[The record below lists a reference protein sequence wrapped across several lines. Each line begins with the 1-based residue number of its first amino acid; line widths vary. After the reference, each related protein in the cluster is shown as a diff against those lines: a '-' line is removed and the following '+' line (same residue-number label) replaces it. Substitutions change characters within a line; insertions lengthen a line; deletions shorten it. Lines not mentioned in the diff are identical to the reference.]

1 MKKLIFK
8 FFLFFFF
15 YISEPYANDIFVHY
29 EKIKNQ
35 IKTNKI
41 IESGDYYF
49 TGSFARYGAIESI
62 DIEKNKTN
70 AINNFLDYLSD
81 SVDWPK
87 NFSDFEKKK
96 KWLSYKSK
104 RQVNLEGL
112 LLIDNGKI
120 GSNYF
125 VVMGI
130 KKELL
135 FKNKV
140 TFNKLEGILNQ

>member
-8 FFLFFFF
+8 FFLFF
-15 YISEPYANDIFVHY
+15 YISISDLHAGDIFSNY

-35 IKTNKI
+35 IKTNKV

-87 NFSDFEKKK
+87 KFSDFEKKK
-96 KWLSYKSK
+96 KWFSYKNK
-104 RQVNLEGL
+104 RKVNLGGL
-112 LLIDNGKI
+112 LLVDNGKI

-130 KKELL
+130 KKEALL
-135 FKNKV
+135 KNEV
-140 TFNKLEGILNQ
+140 TFDKLEEIINK

>member
-8 FFLFFFF
+8 FFIFFFI
-15 YISEPYANDIFVHY
+15 YISNLYAGDIFAHY

-81 SVDWPK
+81 SVYWPK
-87 NFSDFEKKK
+87 KTSLILKKK
-96 KWLSYKSK
+96 K
-104 RQVNLEGL
+104 
-112 LLIDNGKI
+112 NG
-120 GSNYF
+120 F
-125 VVMGI
+125 
-130 KKELL
+130 LT
-135 FKNKV
+135 KV
-140 TFNKLEGILNQ
+140 KDR

>member
-8 FFLFFFF
+8 FFLFFFI
-15 YISEPYANDIFVHY
+15 YISDLYAGDIFAHY

-35 IKTNKI
+35 IKTNKVV
-41 IESGDYYF
+41 ESGDYYF

-62 DIEKNKTN
+62 NIEKNKTN

-96 KWLSYKSK
+96 
-104 RQVNLEGL
+104 NGF
-112 LLIDNGKI
+112 LIKI
-120 GSNYF
+120 
-125 VVMGI
+125 
-130 KKELL
+130 KDR
-135 FKNKV
+135 
-140 TFNKLEGILNQ
+140 

>member
-1 MKKLIFK
+1 VKKLIFK
-8 FFLFFFF
+8 FFFFFIF
-15 YISEPYANDIFVHY
+15 YISDLYANDIFVYY

-41 IESGDYYF
+41 IKSGDYYF

-104 RQVNLEGL
+104 RQINLEGL
-112 LLIDNGKI
+112 LLVDNGKI

-140 TFNKLEGILNQ
+140 TYNKLERILNQ